1 MLEYWVTLLGNYEK
15 NMAFENI
22 ELIKNTYYAS
32 MHVPPDVRDILGKSR
47 FRKTLKTGDKRV
59 AVQRA
64 RRIIAEWWDE
74 IAIARAKTRLKLDD
88 VTREALDWKKDI
100 ESTKTDLERETFES
114 VLDDQIEDLVKR
126 FGEAKAIEYHRIATG
141 KATPIAPLIAEWET
155 YIQKRINS
163 KTVSLYV
170 SDVIRFSREFN
181 TFEKITK
188 RGIREWLWDLKA
200 PNGEYI
206 TDSTQSR
213 ILNGL
218 SNFWKWCQSIKYCVA
233 EDATNPFFNIP
244 LSKAV
249 STRKILPYKP
259 LELMQIANKAK
270 DKGDSELYKL
280 IMFASYTGARIEE
293 LCSVKVEHVM
303 DNCSYFKILDS
314 KTPASTRDVPIHSK
328 FKSLIR
334 DMCANPDD
342 CGYLIKST
350 AENQH
355 ASRSAPLGK
364 RFGRLKTSMGYTNSH
379 NFHSIRHTLTTL
391 LENAGIPENISSDIV
406 GHEKKTMTYGLY
418 SGGTSMKLKKQA
430 IEKIRYPTTQ
440 DDFLKKS

>member
-1 MLEYWVTLLGNYEK
+1 
-15 NMAFENI
+15 MAFNNI

-32 MHVPPDVRDILGKSR
+32 MHVPKDVRDVLGKSR
-47 FRKTLKTGDKRV
+47 LKKTLQTGDKRV
-59 AVQRA
+59 AIQRA
-64 RRIIAEWWDE
+64 RRIIAEWLEE
-74 IAIARAKTRLKLDD
+74 IAVARAKAGFKLDD
-88 VTREALDWKKDI
+88 VTREALEWKKTID
-100 ESTKTDLERETFES
+100 STTTDLEKETYES
-114 VLDDQIEDLVKR
+114 VLDDYMGDIVKR
-126 FGEAKAIEYHRIATG
+126 FGYTKALELHRIATG
-141 KATPIAPLIAEWET
+141 KEMLIAPLIPEWKS

-170 SDVIRFSREFN
+170 ADVCRFTKEFP

-188 RGIREWLWDLKA
+188 KGIREWLWGLKA

-218 SNFWKWCQSIKYCVA
+218 SNFWKWSQNIKYCVA
-233 EDATNPFFNIP
+233 EEATNPFLNIP

-249 STRKILPYKP
+249 STRKILPYEP
-259 LELMQIANKAK
+259 IELMQIANKAK
-270 DKGDSELYKL
+270 HKGDAELYKL

-303 DNCSYFKILDS
+303 DNCSYFKILHS
-314 KTPASTRDVPIHSK
+314 KTPASTRDVPIHSE
-328 FKSLIR
+328 FKSLIGE
-334 DMCANPDD
+334 MCANPDEG
-342 CGYLIKST
+342 GYLIKST

-355 ASRSAPLGK
+355 DSRSAPLGK
-364 RFGRLKTSMGYTNSH
+364 RFSRLKTSMGYTNNH

-418 SGGTSMKLKKQA
+418 SGGTSMKLKREA
-430 IEKIRYPTTQ
+430 IEKIQYPPIE
-440 DDFLKKS
+440 K

>member
-1 MLEYWVTLLGNYEK
+1 
-15 NMAFENI
+15 MAFDNI

-32 MHVPPDVRDILGKSR
+32 MHVPKDVRDVLGRSR
-47 FRKTLKTGDKRV
+47 FKKTLKTGDKRV
-59 AVQRA
+59 AIQRA
-64 RRIIAEWWDE
+64 RRIIADWWEE
-74 IAIARAKTRLKLDD
+74 IAIARAKTGLQLDD

-100 ESTKTDLERETFES
+100 ESTKTDLDREVFES
-114 VLDDQIEDLVKR
+114 VLYDQIEDLIKR
-126 FGEAKAIEYHRIATG
+126 FGETKAIEYYGIATG
-141 KATPIAPLIAEWET
+141 KATPIAPLIPEWEA

-170 SDVIRFSREFN
+170 ADVSRFTKEFT

-188 RGIREWLWDLKA
+188 KGIREWLWDLKA

-218 SNFWKWCQSIKYCVA
+218 SNFWKWCHSIKYCVA
-233 EDATNPFFNIP
+233 EEATNPFLNIP

-249 STRKILPYKP
+249 PARKILPYEP
-259 LELMQIANKAK
+259 LELMKIANKAK
-270 DKGDSELYKL
+270 NKGDTELYKL

-303 DNCSYFKILDS
+303 DNCSYFKILHS
-314 KTPASTRDVPIHSK
+314 KTPASTRDVPIHSE
-328 FKSLIR
+328 FKSLIGE
-334 DMCANPDD
+334 MCANPDEG
-342 CGYLIKST
+342 GYLIKST

-355 ASRSAPLGK
+355 DSRSAPLGK
-364 RFGRLKTSMGYTNSH
+364 RFSRLKTSMGYANNH

-418 SGGTSMKLKKQA
+418 SGGTSMKLKREA
-430 IEKIRYPTTQ
+430 IEKIQYPPIE
-440 DDFLKKS
+440 K